1 MRTTRNRRWRFP
13 PTLIVPSFLLVGL
26 IGWLIT
32 RWDAAPVAVR
42 MIGFICLLIFLMFLV
57 AVAIAQ
63 GDLF

>member
-13 PTLIVPSFLLVGL
+13 STLIVPSFFLVGL